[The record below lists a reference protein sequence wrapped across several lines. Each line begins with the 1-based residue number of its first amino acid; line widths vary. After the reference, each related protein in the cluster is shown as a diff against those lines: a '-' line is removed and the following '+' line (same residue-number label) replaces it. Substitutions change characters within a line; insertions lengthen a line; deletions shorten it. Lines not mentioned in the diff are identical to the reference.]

1 MQRSKTSLYTA
12 SILGLAV
19 LAVAISAG
27 AGLLAS
33 EKNPNNSRAYLHSYN
48 LNSSGLAIEGYC
60 PVTYFTE
67 GQAQPGDP
75 QITATHNNVDYRFAS
90 ESAREAFQ
98 QNPDRYIPAF
108 GGWCAFGMAIED
120 KFPVDPTNFKIVDG
134 RLFLFLRNPG
144 VDALE
149 LWNNGNEQEQTEAA
163 ESHWET
169 VSG

>member
-1 MQRSKTSLYTA
+1 MKRSKTSLITA
-12 SILGLAV
+12 SLLGLAV
-19 LAVAISAG
+19 LAVAITAG
-27 AGLLAS
+27 AGLLAN

-67 GQAQPGDP
+67 GKAQPGDP
-75 QITATHNNVDYRFAS
+75 EITVTHSNVDYRFAS

-98 QNPDRYIPAF
+98 QNSERYIPAF
-108 GGWCAFGMAIED
+108 SGWCAFGMAIED
-120 KFPVDPTNFKIVDG
+120 KFPVDPTNFKIVDD

-144 VDALE
+144 VDALQ

-169 VSG
+169 VIG

>member
-1 MQRSKTSLYTA
+1 MKRSKTTLFTTSV
-12 SILGLAV
+12 LGLAV
-19 LAVAISAG
+19 LAVAITAG
-27 AGLLAS
+27 ADLLAN

-48 LNSSGLAIEGYC
+48 LDSSGLAIEGYC

-67 GQAQPGDP
+67 GKAQPGDP
-75 QITATHNNVDYRFAS
+75 EIAATHNNVDYRFAS

-98 QNPDRYIPAF
+98 QNPDRYTPAF

-120 KFPVDPTNFKIVDG
+120 KFPVDPTNFKVVGG

-144 VDALE
+144 VDALQ
-149 LWNNGNEQEQTEAA
+149 LWNKGNEQEQTEAA
-163 ESHWET
+163 DSHWET